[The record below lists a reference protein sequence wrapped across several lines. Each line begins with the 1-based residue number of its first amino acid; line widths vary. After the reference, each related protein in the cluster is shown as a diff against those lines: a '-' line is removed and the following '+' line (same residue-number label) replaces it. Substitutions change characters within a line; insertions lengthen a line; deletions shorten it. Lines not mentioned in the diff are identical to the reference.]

1 MQIQSK
7 AYGLIDIDETQVLDF
22 PKGLLG
28 FEEYTHWAL
37 LDSKQAPFYWLQS
50 LDDPQLSFVILPPS
64 FFRPDFQL
72 ELSDTD
78 REALEN
84 PGDGDLLTFAI
95 VTIPADHTRMSA
107 NLQGPVVVNKKKRV
121 ARQTIQASQAWK
133 VRHFIMDELAAAGAR

>member
-7 AYGLIDIDETQVLDF
+7 AYGLIDIEETQILDF

-28 FEEYTHWAL
+28 FEEHTRWAL
-37 LDSKQAPFYWLQS
+37 LDSKQPPFYWLQS

-78 REALEN
+78 REALGN
-84 PGDGDLLTFAI
+84 PGDDDLLTFAI